1 MRNKYNVQENIQ
13 YLLFGQFVGNK
24 RQQSC
29 QYGNTFNVLK
39 NTKTQNLRA
48 YKNKFKEEQN
58 TSEQTNKSKHE
69 IGQFNQIKNVL
80 HNFSYVNDG
89 KKIIVVDIVENVM
102 DELRRERKIKMV
114 LDDAEIEEYIKL
126 DLVEAELMDPKD
138 MSYFLV
144 KIMEEKKQFKL
155 RLAQTVSI
163 LRLGYMFKML

>member
-1 MRNKYNVQENIQ
+1 M
-13 YLLFGQFVGNK
+13 
-24 RQQSC
+24 
-29 QYGNTFNVLK
+29 
-39 NTKTQNLRA
+39 
-48 YKNKFKEEQN
+48 
-58 TSEQTNKSKHE
+58 
-69 IGQFNQIKNVL
+69 

-163 LRLGYMFKML
+163 LRLGYMFKMLQGVHSGKASMLGAEAFTKKVRKTE